1 MITRSCTNL
10 TFGRTRKFI
19 PPPWL
24 DGIPSRVFDMLHCL
38 ETILPSVE
46 SFRFSV
52 QDEAY
57 FMGGGAALEVRTAH
71 FCFLNFSF

>member
-1 MITRSCTNL
+1 
-10 TFGRTRKFI
+10 
-19 PPPWL
+19 
-24 DGIPSRVFDMLHCL
+24 MLHCL